1 MTNVQMEISSESE
14 VANEATCRNTGIHH
28 VGLHATNPV
37 ASAEFYRDVLG
48 MEIVGG
54 STPDHPL
61 GATAFLSSRPDE
73 ESHEIALFADP
84 AFAHVAFKVSSLAEL
99 RSFHARVVE
108 KNIPIKFAFNH
119 RVSFAFYFDD
129 PDGNMI
135 EVYWPTGDLS
145 RRQPQ
150 AEPLDLSQPD
160 EVLLE
165 SRNPSSRRFGKRNS
179 ADRAGSLTRGYPT
192 SRSSVVERVDRN
204 L

>member
-1 MTNVQMEISSESE
+1 MTQVINALNTSLSRGEESL
-14 VANEATCRNTGIHH
+14 AKKDSTRKLAGRQNTGIGH
-28 VGLHATNPV
+28 VGLGATNP
-37 ASAEFYRDVLG
+37 ASSAEFYRDVLG

-73 ESHEIALFADP
+73 ESHEIALFPDP

-119 RVSFAFYFDD
+119 GVSFAFYFDD

-145 RRQPQ
+145 RRQPH

-165 SRNPSSRRFGKRNS
+165 P
-179 ADRAGSLTRGYPT
+179 GSLTRG
-192 SRSSVVERVDRN
+192 
-204 L
+204 